1 MTSKR
6 RIPETTRAACA
17 SNSACFYMLIAL
29 VFASSVVATVYFCG
43 SMSGGMNMPG
53 GWTMSMMWMRMP
65 GQTWMASAAMFLLMW
80 LAMMVAMMLPSALP
94 IFLSHRRVLDA
105 QGETRVGMP
114 TTMLAGGYFFVWLV
128 IGALVYA
135 AGVIFALA
143 TMQSAGLSHAEP
155 VLSGVA
161 LVISGC
167 LQFTAWKTCGLQRC
181 RDPQAYAAPRA
192 CGKCQAAWLHGL
204 SQGAS
209 CALCCSGPMLSL
221 LALGAMNL
229 TVMAIIAVVIA
240 MEKLIPKPE
249 LVVRISGIVAV
260 CVGLVMMMR
269 PLF

>member
-1 MTSKR
+1 MTKPLPIWNSKA
-6 RIPETTRAACA
+6 PG
-17 SNSACFYMLIAL
+17 FYAVVAL
-29 VFASSVVATVYFCG
+29 VFAASVAATVYFCV
-43 SMSGGMNMPG
+43 SMSGGMDMPG

-65 GQTWMASAAMFLLMW
+65 GQTWAGSAAMFLLIW

-94 IFLSHRRVLDA
+94 ILLSHRQALYA
-105 QGETRVGMP
+105 QSETRVGMP
-114 TTMLAGGYFFVWLV
+114 TMMLAGGYFFVWLV
-128 IGALVYA
+128 IGALVYV

-143 TMQSAGLSHAEP
+143 TMRSAGLSHAEP
-155 VLSGVA
+155 VLSGIA

-167 LQFTAWKTCGLQRC
+167 LQFTDWKMCGLRRC
-181 RDPQAYAAPRA
+181 RNSQACVALRA
-192 CGKCQAAWLHGL
+192 CRKCQAAWLHGL

-209 CALCCSGPMLSL
+209 CAICCSGPMLTL

-240 MEKLIPKPE
+240 MEKLMPKPE

-260 CVGLVMMMR
+260 CSGLVMMVR